1 MSRLKLSRRS
11 LSLFLITILLQALVS
26 SCARKEPVARQPED
40 VAKPHEPSVNAAEID
55 RALAKAA
62 TEALGEREGAVLV
75 IDPRLGRLRAV
86 VNPRLAFEQA
96 FPPGSTIKSFTA
108 LTALQAGLIDQESS
122 TLCRGRFTT
131 DGFDVVCS
139 HPKSNTPFN
148 LSRALGYSCNYYF
161 ATLSGRISFGAFK
174 RTLAAAGFGEKT
186 GVNAGGE
193 SDGMLRD
200 GEWRVRDLLGEGD
213 NLLVTPIQLL
223 TAYCA
228 LFNGGRVIK
237 PQISDLANP
246 TISERRSL
254 YIQESQRTALIKGM
268 RGAVEYGTAEK
279 AELSKLPIFIFG
291 KTGTSTSS
299 NGFRRQGW
307 FVSFAADAHSVTD
320 ITPESLELG
329 VLVFVKRSH
338 GSDAAV
344 VAHRVYEEYARIK
357 KGEEARHEAPP
368 PKSAPEAS
376 SIKVKLISENRIVT
390 VSVEDYVV
398 GVLSVEAAVE
408 DQVEALRAQA
418 IISRTYALKNIGR
431 HSDEGFDLCSN
442 THCQQFVTESRTS
455 EKIQS
460 AVADTAGEV
469 LLDERGELADVYF
482 HAACGGHTAN
492 FESLWGSPA
501 PGYLRGVP
509 DEYCASMPN
518 RDWNDEIPASKLAN
532 ALARDPLTDCGKRI
546 DDIVVAK
553 RDATGR
559 AEIISIEG
567 ERRRQVRG
575 WAFKLIVG
583 RALGWNLL
591 KSSRFTVSRSG
602 STFIFR
608 GTGFG
613 HGLGLCQNGAHVI
626 ARRGGSSEQILEKY
640 FPGTNVS
647 REHHE
652 AISRPVKESEGASE
666 AAFFRPVSLR
676 SCAPT
681 SLHIPSERF
690 YPNELPV
697 PQSLSSEHFR
707 VISSGG
713 LAASDIETTLR
724 QLEAARLDM
733 LARVGLASIPL
744 PQDPI
749 EVFFHPTTERFVSVT
764 GQPSWVAGV
773 THGRRIELQP
783 LAVLKRRRI
792 LVSSLRHEY
801 AHAVIEAVSGGDAP
815 RWLTEGLAISF
826 AGEGKL
832 LLSSRSEQRL
842 PLMALEQRLAHPQSA
857 AEMRTLYAASFR
869 EVQRLIRAE
878 GEPAVW
884 KRLRVRASVILF
896 ASRRLCVIKATHDPK
911 SRCGCITQNRYL
923 NPQAFIRDDIRC

>member
-11 LSLFLITILLQALVS
+11 LSLFLITVLLHTLVA
-26 SCARKEPVARQPED
+26 SCVQKEPVAQQPEE
-40 VAKPHEPSVNAAEID
+40 VAKPRAQSVNNAEID

-131 DGFDVVCS
+131 DGLDVVCS

-186 GVNAGGE
+186 GVNAVGE

-200 GEWRVRDLLGEGD
+200 SEWRVRDLLGEGD

-228 LFNGGRVIK
+228 LFNGGRVLK
-237 PQISDLANP
+237 PQISDPAN
-246 TISERRSL
+246 TNISERRNL
-254 YIQESQRTALIKGM
+254 HIEESQRTTLIKGM

-279 AELSKLPIFIFG
+279 AGLSKLPIFVFG

-307 FVSFAADAHSVTD
+307 FVSFAADANSPSEV
-320 ITPESLELG
+320 TPESLELG

-338 GSDAAV
+338 GSDAAMV
-344 VAHRVYEEYARIK
+344 SHRVFEEYARIG
-357 KGEEARHEAPP
+357 KGDDTRHEALQ
-368 PKSAPEAS
+368 PKSNLEAA
-376 SIKVKLISENRIVT
+376 SIRVKIISENRIVT
-390 VSVEDYVV
+390 VPLEDYVSS
-398 GVLSVEAAVE
+398 VLSVEAAVE
-408 DQVEALRAQA
+408 DQIEAMRAQA
-418 IISRTYALKNIGR
+418 IISRTYALKNTGR

-442 THCQQFVTESRTS
+442 THCQQFVTDESRIS
-455 EKIQS
+455 EKIRI
-460 AVADTAGEV
+460 AVSDTAGEV
-469 LLDERGELADVYF
+469 LLDEKGELADVYF

-492 FESLWGSPA
+492 FESLWGSKG
-501 PGYLRGVP
+501 PGYLRGVR
-509 DEYCASMPN
+509 DDYCASMPN
-518 RDWNDEIPASKLAN
+518 RDWRDEIAASNLVK
-532 ALARDPLTDCGKRI
+532 ALASDPLTDCGKRI
-546 DDIVVAK
+546 EDIVVMK

-591 KSSRFTVSRSG
+591 KSSRFMVGRSG

-613 HGLGLCQNGAHVI
+613 HGLGLCQNGAHVM
-626 ARRGGSSEQILEKY
+626 ARRGGSCQQILEKY
-640 FPGTNVS
+640 FPGTKVS
-647 REHHE
+647 REQHE
-652 AISRPVKESEGASE
+652 AISRRGEDSQGASGGV
-666 AAFFRPVSLR
+666 FFQPVSLR
-676 SCAPT
+676 SRAPKA
-681 SLHIPSERF
+681 LHVATDAL
-690 YPNELPV
+690 YPHGLMV
-697 PQSLSSEHFR
+697 SQSLSSEHFR
-707 VISSGG
+707 VVSSGR
-713 LAASDIETTLR
+713 LPASDLETTLR
-724 QLEAARLDM
+724 LLEAARLDM

-749 EVFFHPTTERFVSVT
+749 EVSFHPTTARFISVT

-783 LAVLKRRRI
+783 LPVLIRRRI
-792 LVSSLRHEY
+792 LASTLRHEY

-826 AGEGKL
+826 AGEAKL
-832 LLSSRSEQRL
+832 LGSGNKQRL
-842 PLMALEQRLAHPQSA
+842 PLAELEQRLAHPQSA
-857 AEMRTLYAASFR
+857 AEMRTLYAAAFQ
-869 EVQRLIRAE
+869 EVRLLIRTE

-884 KRLRVRASVILF
+884 KRLRVRASAILF
-896 ASRRLCVIKATHDPK
+896 LPPGVFA
-911 SRCGCITQNRYL
+911 
-923 NPQAFIRDDIRC
+923 